1 MGDVIIIAG
10 LDTREFERNPIALLS
25 HNSSGWPI
33 GTWSALTKILSAS
46 PPRLDGTLTLH
57 PGGGP
62 IPLIDQA
69 AWAIS
74 NGALKAASIGLI
86 PDWNA
91 IEMIFDANGAAT
103 GGLKFNRS
111 TLVECSVVAIP
122 ANADALAKSLGFRP
136 DATRG
141 HGMREVAS
149 RLAREAIEDV
159 LDNWARAP
167 SGALMTRAQYERL
180 YQRTPKQ
187 SVSRRPI
194 EVAKR
199 KLELEARAERE
210 KRELDIL
217 ALNPWLREVR

>member
-1 MGDVIIIAG
+1 
-10 LDTREFERNPIALLS
+10 
-25 HNSSGWPI
+25 
-33 GTWSALTKILSAS
+33 
-46 PPRLDGTLTLH
+46 
-57 PGGGP
+57 
-62 IPLIDQA
+62 
-69 AWAIS
+69 
-74 NGALKAASIGLI
+74 
-86 PDWNA
+86 
-91 IEMIFDANGAAT
+91 
-103 GGLKFNRS
+103 
-111 TLVECSVVAIP
+111 
-122 ANADALAKSLGFRP
+122 
-136 DATRG
+136 
-141 HGMREVAS
+141 MREVAS